1 QEKPDPKVESRTE
14 IRRKIL
20 ILTWI
25 CIHNAVF
32 TLIMRYARIRD
43 VEEMF
48 LPSVAVFITE
58 LLKISI
64 CFVMV
69 MYEEGPDKFFH
80 TLRAYTIAQPL
91 DTLKVCVPA
100 MLYVVQNTLFYVAVS
115 HLEAAIFAITS
126 QTKIFAAAMCSIVL
140 LGKSISPPQWVA
152 IVILFC
158 GVSLVQSSQTA
169 SEAAATGEQQQ
180 NPLFGAICLVTGCFI
195 SGCAGAYTEKIV
207 KGRVSIWIRNTQMAI
222 FSIPACLLSMY
233 MQDGDFISANRMLYG
248 FDGVV
253 WFTVF
258 WYGIGGISVAFCLKY
273 ADVVTK
279 DFATSV
285 AIILSTIGSI
295 FLFNFHLSI
304 VFVVGAVLVM
314 FAIFMYSSP
323 DLVIETIS
331 CKQSNRIQDEKKPMI
346 HEEL

>member
-1 QEKPDPKVESRTE
+1 VKRQEQKVQSGPESRT
-14 IRRKIL
+14 KIL

-25 CIHNAVF
+25 TIHNACF
-32 TLIMRYARIRD
+32 TLIMRYSRIRD

-48 LPSVAVFITE
+48 LPSVAVFVTE
-58 LLKISI
+58 LLKLFI

-69 MYEEGPDKFFH
+69 MYEEGPARFFP
-80 TLRAYTIAQPL
+80 TLREYTIAQPL

-100 MLYVVQNTLFYVAVS
+100 MLYVVQNTLFYIAVS
-115 HLEAAIFAITS
+115 HLEAAIFAIIS
-126 QTKIFAAAMCSIVL
+126 QTKIFAAAMCSIMV

-158 GVSLVQSSQTA
+158 GVSLVQSQKTA
-169 SEAAATGEQQQ
+169 SGVISDHQ
-180 NPLFGAICLVTGCFI
+180 NPLFGAFCLMAGCFI
-195 SGCAGAYTEKIV
+195 SGCAGAYIEKIV

-222 FSIPACLLSMY
+222 FSIPACILSMY
-233 MQDGDFISANRMLYG
+233 LQDGDFISENRLLYG
-248 FDGVV
+248 FDAVV

-258 WYGIGGISVAFCLKY
+258 WYGIGGISVAFCLRF
-273 ADVVTK
+273 ADLVSK

-295 FLFNFHLSI
+295 FLFNFHLTV
-304 VFVVGAVLVM
+304 VFVLGALLVM

-323 DLVIETIS
+323 DLVIATIS
-331 CKQSNRIQDEKKPMI
+331 CQRANHVEDEKKPIMD
-346 HEEL
+346 E